1 MKRRTVVALLLA
13 TALGALTAPA
23 AGAKLPVGEADG
35 VRIIRAKGA
44 IVVVFTPQAAK
55 LYRRVAGKR
64 VSVFCTEVTEDG
76 YNSGGATQRAPKR
89 RRPIRTGDLTRGL
102 DYCRVSL
109 PPRTIRDGDS
119 LEHRGRRVIV
129 SIPLTQKGAVL
140 LDEEKSARELF
151 SLLLAAGFAAEK
163 LHLDGAPT
171 TAQFLDFVAG
181 LNGGVVPKTLV
192 GLATPADTPPAGSI
206 GYYSDGAERTAVATL
221 SASGRRLFIE
231 NEPDGVLRT
240 NLAQYIFGNLP

>member
-13 TALGALTAPA
+13 TALGALLAPA
-23 AGAKLPVGEADG
+23 AGAKLPVGEAEG
-35 VRIIRAKGA
+35 VRIIRVKGA

-55 LYRRVAGKR
+55 LYRRVAGRR

-76 YNSGGATQRAPKR
+76 SNSGGVTQRAPKR

-109 PPRTIRDGDS
+109 RG
-119 LEHRGRRVIV
+119 GRRVIV

-140 LDEEKSARELF
+140 LDEEKNARDLMILSIF
-151 SLLLAAGFAAEK
+151 AGVAADK
-163 LHLDGAPT
+163 LHVDGAPT
-171 TAQFLDFVAG
+171 TAQLLAFMADLPGDVFE
-181 LNGGVVPKTLV
+181 KTVV

-206 GYYSDGAERTAVATL
+206 GYYGDGAERLAVVTL

-231 NEPDGVLRT
+231 NEADDVLRT
-240 NLAQYIFGNLP
+240 NLAQHIFGSLP

>member
-13 TALGALTAPA
+13 TALAGLTAPA

-35 VRIIRAKGA
+35 VRIIRVKGA

-55 LYRRVAGKR
+55 LYRRIAGKR
-64 VSVFCTEVTEDG
+64 VSVFCTEVLEDG
-76 YNSGGATQRAPKR
+76 YGSGGVTQRAPTAPPADPHR
-89 RRPIRTGDLTRGL
+89 RRHPRPRLLPRIASAAHHPSQWGD
-102 DYCRVSL
+102 
-109 PPRTIRDGDS
+109 
-119 LEHRGRRVIV
+119 HAHGRRVIV

-140 LDEEKSARELF
+140 LDEEKGARDLF
-151 SLLLAAGFAAEK
+151 SLSIFATLAAEK

-171 TAQFLDFVAG
+171 TAQLLDFIAG

-206 GYYSDGAERTAVATL
+206 GYYGDGAERTAFVTL
-221 SASGRRLFIE
+221 STSGRRLFIE
-231 NEPDGVLRT
+231 TEPDDVLRT
-240 NLAQYIFGNLP
+240 NLAQYIFGSLP